1 MENCKNKILFFS
13 GEPALVLPEHP
24 RSRSSGSAPEDINY
38 HTNKMASTPRAE
50 QFEDRLK
57 TIINSVLSKDES
69 SCVTQTKDVKPPV
82 SLSTSGGVGNLPPH
96 AQSSQKP
103 MFSPVK
109 KELPTHLPL
118 PPSGMKKCQ
127 FETTYLVFF
136 YGLNMI

>member
-69 SCVTQTKDVKPPV
+69 SCVTPKDVKPPV

-118 PPSGMKKCQ
+118 PPSGMKKCHLQ
-127 FETTYLVFF
+127 TIWFF
-136 YGLNMI
+136 LWLKYDLF